1 MIQCV
6 FVGLGGFLGA
16 VFRYLLGLIP
26 LSAQLRIPV
35 ITLGINVLGA
45 FVIGMI
51 AGWTGRIP
59 AQNPNLISKR
69 RDGYVQK

>member
-35 ITLGINVLGA
+35 ITLGITVLGA
-45 FVIGMI
+45 
-51 AGWTGRIP
+51 
-59 AQNPNLISKR
+59 L
-69 RDGYVQK
+69 

>member
-45 FVIGMI
+45 CDRHDRRVDRQD
-51 AGWTGRIP
+51 TGP
-59 AQNPNLISKR
+59 KS
-69 RDGYVQK
+69 

>member
-35 ITLGINVLGA
+35 RHQWMVPQAKTYYSSQDEKYALNRQD
-45 FVIGMI
+45 
-51 AGWTGRIP
+51 TGP
-59 AQNPNLISKR
+59 KS
-69 RDGYVQK
+69 